1 MPAKRLGPTEAAV
14 TADLKQYDL
23 ERFPTARSL
32 AATALVLAR
41 QLDAEPNAAVAR
53 ELRLALADLAKVTVA
68 QQGDDLEAFLAELS
82 APVVIEAR
90 PDQ

>member
-1 MPAKRLGPTEAAV
+1 MPAKRLGPTEKAV
-14 TADLKQYDL
+14 AADLATYDL
-23 ERFPTARSL
+23 TRFPTARSL

-68 QQGDDLEAFLAELS
+68 QQGDALEEFLAELS
-82 APVVIEAR
+82 KPVVFDAR
-90 PDQ
+90 PEQ